1 MKQQTKNKPV
11 VVRVPDNLTE
21 SYIITSSRRKIGI
34 YGERFLDVL
43 AQATVQ
49 EQKGVFCDGIKDIRK
64 MSDDGSHYITFSID
78 RVMANAAD
86 RNYDDAE
93 EALRNLSSIF
103 FEYKDDKIW
112 KSRALITD
120 PKIDKV
126 MHTATFRIPG
136 EIWEAI
142 KNRDYGY
149 RRFSPNV
156 AYNVASEYSYR
167 LYKLVSG
174 QRYPLRYRLQELK
187 LMLNC
192 GDKYKKVAD
201 FQKRILDACRDDL
214 KSCADWYY
222 EYKMLSSEE
231 AKKAVKRGRPALDI
245 VEFYPKENFF
255 AKRDAITATDGD
267 GFDILPFELQSF
279 LLDKI
284 GFTKQEVKNSRVII
298 PAYEIMKRELLQ
310 LLYDNVVRIDGAASK
325 KPYVVNL
332 IKHYVLETHGILL
345 GKEQKMSGE
354 VGNNPEEASIGTLF

>member
-1 MKQQTKNKPV
+1 MKQQTNNKPV
-11 VVRVPDNLTE
+11 VFRVPDNLTE

-34 YGERFLDVL
+34 YGERFLDIL

-49 EQKGVFCDGIKDIRK
+49 EQKGEFSNGIKDVRK
-64 MSDDGSHYITFSID
+64 VQDDGSYYLSFSID
-78 RVMANAAD
+78 RVMANAVD

-93 EALRNLSSIF
+93 EALRSLSSIF
-103 FEYKDDKIW
+103 FEYKDDKVW

-120 PKIDKV
+120 PKIDKL
-126 MHTATFRIPG
+126 MHTATFRIPR

-142 KNRDYGY
+142 KDRDHGY
-149 RRFSPNV
+149 RRFSPRV

-167 LYKLVSG
+167 LYKLVAG
-174 QRYPLRYRLQELK
+174 QKYPLRYKLQELK

-192 GDKYKKVAD
+192 GDKYKKLAD
-201 FQKRILDACRDDL
+201 FQKRILDACREDL

-222 EYKMLSSEE
+222 EYKMFSSEE

-255 AKRDAITATDGD
+255 VKRDAVAATGGD
-267 GFDILPFELQSF
+267 SFEILPYEVQTF

-298 PAYEIMKRELLQ
+298 PAYEIMKRELLT
-310 LLYDNVVRIDGAASK
+310 LLYDNIVRIDGAESK

-332 IKHYVLETHGILL
+332 IKRKVYEDYGELL
-345 GKEQKMSGE
+345 GATTIDDSKKSKP
-354 VGNNPEEASIGTLF
+354 NDTLF